1 MTENLKQWRLEFC
14 FAIMQKIN
22 LYLEATAQEGFKVK
36 QTDAYLHHGA
46 FIDKIQ

>member
-1 MTENLKQWRLEFC
+1 MMRDLNQWRLEFC

-22 LYLEATAQEGFKVK
+22 LYWEATAREGFKVK
-36 QTDAYLHHGA
+36 QTDAYLHHGI